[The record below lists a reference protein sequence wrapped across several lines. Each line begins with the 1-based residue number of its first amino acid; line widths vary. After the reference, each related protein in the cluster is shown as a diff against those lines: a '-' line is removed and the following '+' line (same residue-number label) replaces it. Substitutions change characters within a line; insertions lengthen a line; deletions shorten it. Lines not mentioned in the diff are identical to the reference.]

1 MRTMSSRLL
10 ILAVVAL
17 AIALGLVWYAQSDR
31 IAALPSTPIDRTR
44 ALDIPVAEPKSRV
57 RRLTRPQREEL
68 ANKIASATALRAAA
82 KSGSALPTPPVHEP
96 VAAHES
102 PDPAVRKFNDR
113 ALEELGGTQTY
124 LAECYDQHR
133 AGLPGKLTVY
143 TRVRIV
149 TDPDIG
155 AYVDAEALTDNAGN
169 PLPDKFDACI
179 RDMLQTFALPPLPP
193 TEDHQFLLAFELS
206 FRDDD

>member
-1 MRTMSSRLL
+1 MRAMSSRLL
-10 ILAVVAL
+10 ILALVAL

-31 IAALPSTPIDRTR
+31 IAALPSTPIDHTR
-44 ALDIPVAEPKSRV
+44 ALDIPVPEHKSRV
-57 RRLTRPQREEL
+57 RRLTKLQREEL
-68 ANKIASATALRAAA
+68 ANRIANAATLRAAA
-82 KSGSALPTPPVHEP
+82 KSGSSSPPPARDP

-124 LAECYDQHR
+124 LSECFDQHR
-133 AGLPGKLTVY
+133 ALLPDKVTVF
-143 TRVRIV
+143 TRVRIF

-155 AYVDAEALTDNAGN
+155 AYVDAQALTDEAGK
-169 PLPDKFDACI
+169 PLPEKFDSCI

-193 TEDHQFLLAFELS
+193 TDDHQFLLAFQLS